1 MAYLY
6 QLYIS
11 YKISYRTP
19 REASYR
25 LPIEYLMTYVICSGF
40 MKGTLT
46 SWALGFSHI
55 TRPFNGLGFMEGI
68 LQCWAQYFFSN
79 QSSYGIGLCL
89 SSYPGIGFA
98 PCSTLNFSYKALTK
112 WVGRYKG
119 NSPMSLAA
127 HLLHRVQLILLMFY
141 GVEVHELPL
150 LKSIVYLLYFLD
162 FTFFPLCMV
171 FLAVKYLTHERCNYR
186 LLSVFLYFLT

>member
-6 QLYIS
+6 QMYIS
-11 YKISYRTP
+11 YRIFYRTP

-55 TRPFNGLGFMEGI
+55 TRPLNGLGFMEGI
-68 LQCWAQYFFSN
+68 LQCWAQYLFSN
-79 QSSYGIGLCL
+79 PSSYGIGFCL
-89 SSYPGIGFA
+89 SSYPGIRFT
-98 PCSTLNFSYKALTK
+98 PCSTLNFSYKSLTK
-112 WVGRYKG
+112 WVGRYEG

-150 LKSIVYLLYFLD
+150 LKSIIYLLYFLY
-162 FTFFPLCMV
+162 FTFFSIMHGVSDCQV
-171 FLAVKYLTHERCNYR
+171 SNV
-186 LLSVFLYFLT
+186 

>member
-1 MAYLY
+1 MQNALSTCSKRISYRIPYVIPYKLPPTYLLYTRLKTLWPMAYLY

-55 TRPFNGLGFMEGI
+55 TRPLNGLGFTEGI
-68 LQCWAQYFFSN
+68 LQCWAQYFF
-79 QSSYGIGLCL
+79 L
-89 SSYPGIGFA
+89 
-98 PCSTLNFSYKALTK
+98 TKALMGS
-112 WVGRYKG
+112 VSVCRLILGSG
-119 NSPMSLAA
+119 
-127 HLLHRVQLILLMFY
+127 LLHVAPLIS
-141 GVEVHELPL
+141 HTRP
-150 LKSIVYLLYFLD
+150 
-162 FTFFPLCMV
+162 
-171 FLAVKYLTHERCNYR
+171 
-186 LLSVFLYFLT
+186 